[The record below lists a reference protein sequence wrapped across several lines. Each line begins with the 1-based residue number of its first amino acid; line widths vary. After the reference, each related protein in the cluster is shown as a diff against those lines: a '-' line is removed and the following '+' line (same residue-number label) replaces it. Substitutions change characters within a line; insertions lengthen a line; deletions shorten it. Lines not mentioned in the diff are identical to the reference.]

1 MFIIT
6 YYDFTYMLLQLY
18 FLSDLYI
25 MMKIRH
31 LFDSG
36 SGVSSRSFISS
47 FIRNMATKDQQ
58 TIKFDPVVG
67 NLSIKFFCLMF

>member
-1 MFIIT
+1 
-6 YYDFTYMLLQLY
+6 
-18 FLSDLYI
+18 
-25 MMKIRH
+25 MKIRH